1 MHGGIFILYIMRKI
15 NSELTYYV
23 NPSTINKLIDKI
35 NEVNEDSQISWN
47 SLGGSTWAG
56 QQFIDFLNN
65 KTNKLTANVTGIV
78 ASMGAVSLPFFD
90 KVIGAKEA
98 DVMIHSVSGG
108 PNAKQTNQFLY
119 KALAKKINEP
129 VFKQITGYELKDVMM
144 AEGEDRIDVWFT
156 GDKAKKMGL
165 FDKVYSLLD
174 QPKNNLF
181 ESLDE
186 TELGYE
192 LPKSVKIRLGLIKQN
207 KISTN
212 NKNDMEIK
220 DVTASALQVGN
231 PEVYNSISEKAAKA
245 ERERVSEILKYAEFD
260 FKKANELIN
269 SGEKLAIADVEYFM
283 EKKYNKSKVDEL
295 EDNNTEDFVPA
306 KKTVSEEETEKEA
319 ALSEIRD
326 FSGVNELI
334 EKNK

>member
-1 MHGGIFILYIMRKI
+1 MRKI
-15 NSELTYYV
+15 NSDLPYYIDSFTV
-23 NPSTINKLIDKI
+23 NSLIDKI
-35 NEVNEDSQISWN
+35 NEVGEDSQLSWN

-65 KTNKLTANVTGIV
+65 KENKLTANVTGIV

-90 KVIGAKEA
+90 EVIGAKES
-98 DVMIHSVSGG
+98 DIMIHSVSGG

-156 GDKAKKMGL
+156 GDKARKMGL

-192 LPKSVKIRLGLIKQN
+192 LPEHVKVKLGLVKENKQEKTN
-207 KISTN
+207 QISTN

-220 DVTASALQVGN
+220 DVTASLLQTGN

-283 EKKYNKSKVDEL
+283 EKKFNKSKVDEL
-295 EDNNTEDFVPA
+295 EDNNTKDFVPA
-306 KKTVSEEETEKEA
+306 KKTASEEEKEKEA
-319 ALSEIRD
+319 ALE
-326 FSGVNELI
+326 ELRERTGI
-334 EKNK
+334 NSKLNIKK